1 MKRYYLATFII
12 CFAVL
17 TAFSF
22 IYNIWEEKVTLD
34 LVRVGFLSEN
44 DEMTVNTNNFF
55 QSRNILEKEFQGHV
69 EIFTKANVGND
80 QTEEALMELVRS
92 GCNIIFAN
100 TRSNAVRVVARN
112 NPNVQ
117 FCQISNA
124 VAVNSK
130 GGDNFHTF
138 NARSFEAHYAGG
150 VVAGLKLRDL
160 IDSGEITADEALV
173 GYVGS
178 YQTAEVISGFTSF
191 FLGVHSVAP
200 EAVMRVR
207 YAQALSNF
215 LVEKNITRE
224 LIDSGCVIIAQN
236 SGTTGPAS
244 ACQEAAAKKT
254 VFHVGLNQ
262 NMIDIAP
269 SVSLV
274 SPRVNWDP
282 YITGAVRAVMNNKP
296 IEEVVSGNMNGN
308 DVWAGFD
315 QGWLEMLELNENVVS
330 EGAGAEMNRVIE
342 AIKKG
347 QIEVFKGS
355 FIGEN
360 PDDSRI
366 VTDLKWGYPENRS
379 SSKPNFHYLLRDLI
393 TVENQN

>member
-1 MKRYYLATFII
+1 MKRYYLVTFII

-22 IYNIWEEKVTLD
+22 IFNIWEEKVTLD

-44 DEMTVNTNNFF
+44 DEMTVNTNNFI

-69 EIFTKANVGND
+69 EIFIKTNVGND

-100 TRSNAVRVVARN
+100 TRSNAVRVAARN
-112 NPNVQ
+112 NPDVL

-138 NARSFEAHYAGG
+138 NARSFEAHYVGG
-150 VVAGLKLRDL
+150 VVAGLKLREL
-160 IDSGEITADEALV
+160 IDSGMITVDDALV

-191 FLGVHSVAP
+191 FLGVHSVVP
-200 EAVMRVR
+200 EAMMRVR
-207 YAQALSNF
+207 YAHALSNF
-215 LVEKNITRE
+215 HVEKNIAKE
-224 LIDSGCVIIAQN
+224 LIDEGCVIIAQN
-236 SGTTGPAS
+236 SGTTGPAA
-244 ACQEAAAKKT
+244 ACQDAAAKKP

-274 SPRVNWDP
+274 SPRINWDP
-282 YITGAVRAVMNNKP
+282 YITGAVQAVMNNMP
-296 IEEVVSGNMNGN
+296 IEEVVRGKVNGN

-315 QGWLEMLELNENVVS
+315 QGWLEMLELNDNVAS
-330 EGAGAEMNRVIE
+330 EGTRTEMNQVIE
-342 AIKKG
+342 SIKKG

-360 PDDSRI
+360 PDDPRI
-366 VTDLKWGYPENRS
+366 ITDLKWGYPENRS

-393 TVENQN
+393 TVEN

>member
-1 MKRYYLATFII
+1 MKRYYLVTFLI

-44 DEMTVNTNNFF
+44 DEMTVNTNNFI
-55 QSRNILEKEFQGHV
+55 QSRNTLEKEFQEHV

-80 QTEEALMELVRS
+80 QTEEALMELVHS

-100 TRSNAVRVVARN
+100 TRSNAVRVAARN
-112 NPNVQ
+112 NPDVQ

-150 VVAGLKLRDL
+150 VVAGLKLREL
-160 IDSGEITADEALV
+160 IDSGVITADEALV

-191 FLGVHSVAP
+191 YLGVHSVVP
-200 EAVMRVR
+200 EALMRVR
-207 YAQALSNF
+207 FSQALSNF
-215 LVEKNITRE
+215 LVEKNIAKE
-224 LIDSGCVIIAQN
+224 LIDEGCVIIAQN
-236 SGTTGPAS
+236 SGTTGPAA
-244 ACQEAAAKKT
+244 ACQDAAGKKT
-254 VFHVGLNQ
+254 VFHVGFNQ

-274 SPRVNWDP
+274 SPRINWDP
-282 YITGAVRAVMNNKP
+282 YIVNAVQAVMTNVP
-296 IEEVVSGNMNGN
+296 IEEIVPGNISGN
-308 DVWAGFD
+308 DTWAGFD
-315 QGWLEMLELNENVVS
+315 QNWLEMLELNDNVVS
-330 EGAGAEMNRVIE
+330 KGTVTEVNRVIE

-355 FIGEN
+355 YIGEN
-360 PDDSRI
+360 PDDPRI

-379 SSKPNFHYLLRDLI
+379 SSKQNFHYLLRDLI
-393 TVENQN
+393 TVEN

>member
-1 MKRYYLATFII
+1 MKRYYLVTFLI

-44 DEMTVNTNNFF
+44 DEMTVNTNNFI
-55 QSRNILEKEFQGHV
+55 QSRNTLEKEFQEHV

-80 QTEEALMELVRS
+80 QTEEALMELVHS

-100 TRSNAVRVVARN
+100 TRSNAVRVAARN
-112 NPNVQ
+112 NPDVQ

-150 VVAGLKLRDL
+150 VVAGLKLREL
-160 IDSGEITADEALV
+160 IDSGVITADEALV

-191 FLGVHSVAP
+191 YLGVHSVVP
-200 EAVMRVR
+200 EALMRVR
-207 YAQALSNF
+207 FSQALSNF
-215 LVEKNITRE
+215 LVEKNIAKE
-224 LIDSGCVIIAQN
+224 LIDEGCVIIAQN
-236 SGTTGPAS
+236 SGTTGPAA
-244 ACQEAAAKKT
+244 ACQDAAGKKT
-254 VFHVGLNQ
+254 VFHVGFNQ

-274 SPRVNWDP
+274 SPRINWDP
-282 YITGAVRAVMNNKP
+282 YISGAVQAVMNNMP
-296 IEEVVSGNMNGN
+296 IEEVVSGNVNGN

-315 QGWLEMLELNENVVS
+315 QGWLEMLELNDNVVS
-330 EGAGAEMNRVIE
+330 KGTVTEVNRVIE

-360 PDDSRI
+360 PDDPRI
-366 VTDLKWGYPENRS
+366 VTDLRWGYPENRS

-393 TVENQN
+393 TVEN